1 MKNFDTFDL
10 SPGLLQSLSELN
22 YHQPTPI
29 QAQTLPLLL
38 QQKTDF
44 LGLAATGTGK
54 TAAFL
59 IPALEQIQPGSSQ
72 PQVLILC
79 PTREL
84 ALQITKQV
92 QLLGKHKGIEGLALY
107 GGSGYSDQIRG
118 LKNKAPIVIGTP
130 GRVVDHLK
138 RGTLKLHQMQ
148 TFILDEAD
156 EMISMGFQED
166 LSYILE
172 QAPRNPKNT
181 PTNQIWLFSATM
193 NPQIHLVAKKYLKNP
208 KKVHLEQTI
217 PSKLE
222 QIYYMIHEGQKNE
235 LLCRVIDTSPAFYGL
250 VFCQTKSLVMELTE
264 YLKHKGYPVTCLHGD
279 LDQKNRERTLQSF
292 KNKKSTILICT
303 DIASRGL
310 DVLDLTH
317 VINYSLPRELEH
329 YIHRIGRTARSGK
342 PGLAISFVTPSH
354 RNLLPRIAKA
364 TGSEWTQAKLPTLKD
379 IQKGKLAQILP
390 LCQKQEAWKQ
400 LGPLLE
406 EWEEWLENTSSLEI
420 ASRFLLLAFPQIFGP
435 QEDKLASFKAPPE
448 RPRAFPSKRRFR
460 PRRR

>member
-1 MKNFDTFDL
+1 MKNFDTFNL
-10 SPGLLQSLSELN
+10 SPGLLRSLTELN
-22 YHQPTPI
+22 YQQPTPI

-59 IPALEQIQPGSSQ
+59 IPALEQIQPNSSQ

-84 ALQITKQV
+84 ALQITRQV
-92 QLLGKHKGIEGLALY
+92 QLLGKYKHIEGLALY
-107 GGSGYSDQIRG
+107 GGAGYADQIRG
-118 LKNKAPIVIGTP
+118 LKSKAPIVIGTP

-166 LSYILE
+166 LSFILE
-172 QAPRNPKNT
+172 QAPRNPKNGAS
-181 PTNQIWLFSATM
+181 NQIWLFSATM
-193 NPQIHLVAKKYLKNP
+193 SPQIHLVAKKYLKNP

-217 PSKLE
+217 PSRLE
-222 QIYYMIHEGQKNE
+222 QIYYLTHEGQKNE
-235 LLCRVIDTSPAFYGL
+235 LLCRVIDTSPHFYGL

-264 YLKHKGYPVTCLHGD
+264 YLKHKGYPATCLHGD

-342 PGLAISFVTPSH
+342 TGLAISFVTPSH

-364 TGSEWTQAKLPTLKD
+364 TGSEWTKAELPTLKD

-390 LCQKQEAWKQ
+390 SCQNQEGWQRMTPLLQEWEAWLKAT
-400 LGPLLE
+400 PSIE
-406 EWEEWLENTSSLEI
+406 V
-420 ASRFLLLAFPQIFGP
+420 ASRLLLFAFPQVFGP
-435 QEDKLASFKAPPE
+435 QEDRLKPVKDLPE
-448 RPRAFPSKRRFR
+448 RSFPSRKRFR
-460 PRRR
+460 QRRR